1 MRAGLPPFRLTV
13 MATGNTTPARRMKQC
28 RIWARPWGIPTLVG
42 RPPPPPSPPRPVPRS
57 VARVVT
63 PVHPFGARPRRAR
76 KNDCLFLPDME
87 IALQIL
93 QARHAASP
101 PRVDV
106 MAPVRHLPG
115 PEPLLGA
122 PAAIGLLMLVAP
134 PLAVTLVWT
143 SPRFD
148 ATARMALT
156 IFGGLV
162 TVVMATML
170 VLTLG

>member
-1 MRAGLPPFRLTV
+1 M
-13 MATGNTTPARRMKQC
+13 
-28 RIWARPWGIPTLVG
+28 
-42 RPPPPPSPPRPVPRS
+42 
-57 VARVVT
+57 
-63 PVHPFGARPRRAR
+63 
-76 KNDCLFLPDME
+76 D

-106 MAPVRHLPG
+106 MAPVRRLPA
-115 PEPLLGA
+115 PEPMLAA

-162 TVVMATML
+162 TVVMATVV
-170 VLTLG
+170 VLSLGLGS

>member
-1 MRAGLPPFRLTV
+1 M
-13 MATGNTTPARRMKQC
+13 
-28 RIWARPWGIPTLVG
+28 
-42 RPPPPPSPPRPVPRS
+42 
-57 VARVVT
+57 T
-63 PVHPFGARPRRAR
+63 PVRPFAARPRRAR

-106 MAPVRHLPG
+106 MAPVRHVPG

-156 IFGGLV
+156 LFGGLV
-162 TVVMATML
+162 TVVMATVMIL
-170 VLTLG
+170 SFGSNL